1 MLAPRNIF
9 AGVAAELMTLVG
21 EPPIEANKN
30 DGMQGAGGGRV
41 NLIGRLTRLRLQA
54 GIRG

>member
-1 MLAPRNIF
+1 
-9 AGVAAELMTLVG
+9 MTLVG